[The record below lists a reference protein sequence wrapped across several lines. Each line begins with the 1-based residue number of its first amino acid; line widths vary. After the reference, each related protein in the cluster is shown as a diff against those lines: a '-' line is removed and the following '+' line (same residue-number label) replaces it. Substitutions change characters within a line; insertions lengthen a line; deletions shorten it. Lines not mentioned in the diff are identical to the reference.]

1 MVTPTGRTALK
12 GGSIRKVEDHCSK
25 VRTSPAI
32 SFKPHL
38 HGTLRRIRRGM
49 IEFFLKTENKLST
62 ARMLGSVMVSSVLRK
77 PGDCVFEFIDKVRA
91 MMALSPPGSCH
102 RVKAEEQGCSSS
114 HPPVALRQAELRSSQ
129 LVRGACGVASLC
141 KNTPSIS
148 QVLALEV

>member
-1 MVTPTGRTALK
+1 MVTPTGRTTLK
-12 GGSIRKVEDHCSK
+12 GGSIRKVQDHCSK

-38 HGTLRRIRRGM
+38 HGTTLRRVRRGM
-49 IEFFLKTENKLST
+49 TENKLST

-77 PGDCVFEFIDKVRA
+77 PGDCVFEFIDKVRT
-91 MMALSPPGSCH
+91 MVALSPPGSCH

>member
-38 HGTLRRIRRGM
+38 HGTTLRHVRRGM
-49 IEFFLKTENKLST
+49 TENKLST

-102 RVKAEEQGCSSS
+102 RVKAEEQGCSSP

-141 KNTPSIS
+141 RNTPSIS